1 MYKAQLGRLIILNI
15 QQTPAPQQSAVGGSF
30 MTNFEIPKKFTKR
43 TMEALEKGQITKAIH
58 LISATHP
65 TPEEYTGVCIKLITT
80 YPILKDTIGNGY
92 VS

>member
-1 MYKAQLGRLIILNI
+1 MTSNSLTRSIEIYKAQLGRLIILNI

-65 TPEEYTGVCIKLITT
+65 TPGIHRCMY
-80 YPILKDTIGNGY
+80 
-92 VS
+92 